1 MQSEQLLLFP
11 ALSCEPAPVPFCSI
25 SLRERRR
32 IAQKKYRQKHKEKI
46 KERKKQYRQNNQKK
60 MHIMWK
66 EYYKNNRLK
75 IKKYQHEYGQKNRE
89 RINERKRK
97 FYEKNRERIN
107 QRKRIYDRKRQKKHN
122 KYRQNK
128 YKNDITYAIFTKIRS
143 QFCQFIKKI
152 KEKKNATI
160 FNYLGYDKIQLKLYL
175 ESTFKPGMNWQNQGT
190 YWHIDHIVPV
200 SYFANKWKLTND
212 KEEKERIIKECWA
225 LNNLQ
230 ALEGEENI
238 RKNDLLPDGTRAR
251 HLAKKGDEMEK
262 TGVIGEKTGVNEENQ
277 TYPIEKVGIV

>member
-1 MQSEQLLLFP
+1 MHEQLMLP
-11 ALSCEPAPVPFCSI
+11 GLSATPPAPPLSFL
-25 SLRERRR
+25 SLRERRK

-46 KERKKQYRQNNQKK
+46 KETTKQYRLKNKEKIREYRKRYGLENKEKIKERMKRYRQNNQKK
-60 MHIMWK
+60 LQIIWK

-75 IKKYQHEYGQKNRE
+75 IQKYQHEYGQKNRE

-97 FYEKNRERIN
+97 FHEKNRERIN
-107 QRKRIYDRKRQKKHN
+107 QRKKIYDRKRQKNHN

-128 YKNDITYAIFTKIRS
+128 YKNDITYAIFAKMRS

-160 FNYLGYDKIQLKLYL
+160 FNYLGYDKIQLKLHL
-175 ESTFKPGMNWQNQGT
+175 ESTFKRGMNWQNQGT
-190 YWHIDHIVPV
+190 YWHIDHIIPV

-212 KEEKERIIKECWA
+212 KEERERIIKECWA

-230 ALEGEENI
+230 ALEGGKI
-238 RKNDLLPDGTRAR
+238 
-251 HLAKKGDEMEK
+251 
-262 TGVIGEKTGVNEENQ
+262 
-277 TYPIEKVGIV
+277 